1 MSEGFAG
8 RKNDSC
14 AGQRFGWVCG
24 AGRFFGPAPFC
35 FLFCELKTAQGDR
48 GGQVAVK
55 KGALRLGCLRVSPA
69 EKMTA
74 VRRQRFWLGV
84 WGGQVFRACTFLL
97 PVLRAEN

>member
-1 MSEGFAG
+1 MSEGLPG

-35 FLFCELKTAQGDR
+35 FLFCELKTPQRDR
-48 GGQVAVK
+48 GGQVAVE
-55 KGALRLGCLRVSPA
+55 KGSLRLGCLRVSPA

-74 VRRQRFWLGV
+74 VRGSVLAGCV
-84 WGGQVFRACTFLL
+84 GRAGFSGLHLSASCS
-97 PVLRAEN
+97 AS